1 MVVSEKKNERG
12 RGTEEMD
19 CELHGHYSGWPQ
31 RRSERHRNVA
41 NSLPVTLR
49 TPPTHTKKD
58 RAVVFACV
66 C

>member
-12 RGTEEMD
+12 GDTEEMD
-19 CELHGHYSGWPQ
+19 CELHGHYS
-31 RRSERHRNVA
+31 ERHRNVA
-41 NSLPVTLR
+41 DSLLVTLTGALR
-49 TPPTHTKKD
+49 PPPTHTKKD